1 MWHFIR
7 ELHIIVPLV
16 SKRKMWFF
24 IKDIIIYNS
33 DYISC
38 STTPVVHKNHF
49 IEGFQ
54 SHGPWPKTL
63 YAESLSQVQFLG
75 QEITLFFLMFYNFNN
90 CLLLWFFFCIWQ
102 WTLLVI
108 FQKKKIII
116 KPHLVASNWERYKT
130 LWETAPSETAPSEV
144 TQFSS
149 DKDVLFFH
157 SYLATPTTNQAQ
169 GFTSLLFMHMLRYTK
184 W

>member
-1 MWHFIR
+1 MI
-7 ELHIIVPLV
+7 
-16 SKRKMWFF
+16 
-24 IKDIIIYNS
+24 
-33 DYISC
+33 
-38 STTPVVHKNHF
+38 
-49 IEGFQ
+49 
-54 SHGPWPKTL
+54 
-63 YAESLSQVQFLG
+63 
-75 QEITLFFLMFYNFNN
+75 FFLYLAVDTIGNFS
-90 CLLLWFFFCIWQ
+90 
-102 WTLLVI
+102 
-108 FQKKKIII
+108 KKKIII